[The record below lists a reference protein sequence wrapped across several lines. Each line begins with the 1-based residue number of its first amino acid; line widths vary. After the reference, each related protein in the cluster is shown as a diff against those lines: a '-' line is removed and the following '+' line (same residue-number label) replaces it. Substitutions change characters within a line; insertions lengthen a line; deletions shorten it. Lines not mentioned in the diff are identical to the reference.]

1 MRNLINFAVLIMTI
15 FIVSASG
22 ARETR
27 MMEQTCPVFWP
38 MVPCDANK
46 CEQMCRDYYGAVP
59 SYTMLMTQ
67 RLFQGDF
74 KLNHFIFVY

>member
-46 CEQMCRDYYGAVP
+46 CEQMCRDYYGSVP
-59 SYTMLMTQ
+59 SYCNRIGTPIAECACSLTPC
-67 RLFQGDF
+67 
-74 KLNHFIFVY
+74 